1 MIEGT
6 AILGFAGTLGGIDIS
21 IVVVAV
27 LLLFVIS
34 YVFGREEKD
43 TNDFFLGRR
52 RVPSI
57 VACLSF
63 AAAEISAL
71 TIVGFPATAYNENWE
86 YVPFLLARLWL
97 VFQWHFSFS
106 RCFISMTV
114 RAFTNFSGIDLDA
127 RLNTLDRYSFSSPA

>member
-1 MIEGT
+1 MIAAT
-6 AILGFAGTLGGIDIS
+6 TILGFAGTLGGIDIS

-71 TIVGFPATAYNENWE
+71 TIVGFPATAYSENWE
-86 YVPFLLARLWL
+86 YVPF
-97 VFQWHFSFS
+97 
-106 RCFISMTV
+106 FI
-114 RAFTNFSGIDLDA
+114 G
-127 RLNTLDRYSFSSPA
+127 